1 MGHEPSD
8 YYPSFFVAVENL
20 FARYQVPKQI
30 QSKLLIPM
38 LNERSKTLLAKLAKD
53 KLDDYA
59 LVKQYLLREFKL
71 TPQQYR
77 C

>member
-1 MGHEPSD
+1 
-8 YYPSFFVAVENL
+8 
-20 FARYQVPKQI
+20 
-30 QSKLLIPM
+30 
-38 LNERSKTLLAKLAKD
+38 LLAKLAKD

-77 C
+77 DRYLTAQNKRKHTPCTLVGCVITYSITGIRVMWFLLMM